1 MLLSIQNLTVRYG
14 ADTVLSIKSPIEIE
28 EGDRVGVIGSNGAGK
43 TTLIKSILGLVPYQ
57 GMIRTGLKPEQM
69 AVHMQFNEYTDSMP
83 VKYIMEAILG
93 TKIARDRKL
102 QELISFFEFEDC
114 LRKKYSKLS
123 GGQKQRFTIIL
134 VMMQDAEL
142 TFYDEVT
149 SGLDFETRQ
158 KLVEKL
164 VEWYQEKEASF
175 LMVSHYYEELD
186 QLADKLLILDK
197 GQVID
202 YGRREELFHKYCG
215 RAVIIV
221 GNTQENMTLLSG
233 YEKLASPAH
242 LIAVSCESE
251 EKESRIAGLLLEHDI
266 NYKRSNND
274 IEMLYINA
282 KNRAGITD
290 EEKSANIFAGESKA
304 ARTSDTSEKTEKT
317 GKNRIAGRNGRM
329 AGSGGKEKHA
339 E

>member
-14 ADTVLSIKSPIEIE
+14 AETALGIKSPVVIE

-43 TTLIKSILGLVPYQ
+43 STLIKSVLGLVPYQ
-57 GMIRTGLKPEQM
+57 GAIRTELKPEQM
-69 AVHMQFNEYTDSMP
+69 AVHMQFNEYTDAMP
-83 VKYIMEAILG
+83 VKYVMEAVLG
-93 TKIARDRKL
+93 TKVAKNKKL

-123 GGQKQRFTIIL
+123 GGQKQRFTIIM
-134 VMMQDAEL
+134 VMMQEAEL
-142 TFYDEVT
+142 TFYDEIT

-164 VEWYQEKEASF
+164 VEWYRGKKTSF

-197 GQVID
+197 GEVVD
-202 YGRREELFHKYCG
+202 YGRKDELFRKYCG

-221 GNTQENMTLLSG
+221 GNDDKSQKILAEFP
-233 YEKLASPAH
+233 KLESPAH
-242 LIAVSCESE
+242 LIAVSCESG
-251 EKESRIAGLLLEHDI
+251 EKEKRIADRLMENNV

-274 IEMLYINA
+274 IEILYINA
-282 KNRAGITD
+282 KAVHM
-290 EEKSANIFAGESKA
+290 
-304 ARTSDTSEKTEKT
+304 RTAE
-317 GKNRIAGRNGRM
+317 GR
-329 AGSGGKEKHA
+329 
-339 E
+339 

>member
-1 MLLSIQNLTVRYG
+1 MLLSIQDLTVRYG
-14 ADTVLSIKSPIEIE
+14 ADTVLSIQSPIRIE

-43 TTLIKSILGLVPYQ
+43 TTLIKSILGLVPYK
-57 GMIRTGLKPEQM
+57 GIIKAGLKPEQM

-93 TKIARDRKL
+93 RKLTRDKKL

-114 LRKKYSKLS
+114 LRKRYSKLS

-134 VMMQDAEL
+134 VMMQNAEL

-164 VEWYQEKEASF
+164 VEWYQGKETSF

-197 GQVID
+197 GRVID
-202 YGRREELFHKYCG
+202 YGRREELFRKYCG

-221 GNTQENMTLLSG
+221 GNTEKNMTLLSG
-233 YEKLASPAH
+233 FGKLASPAH
-242 LIAVSCESE
+242 LIAMSCESE
-251 EKESRIAGLLLEHDI
+251 EKEERIVRLLLENDI

-282 KNRAGITD
+282 KAR
-290 EEKSANIFAGESKA
+290 EE
-304 ARTSDTSEKTEKT
+304 
-317 GKNRIAGRNGRM
+317 M
-329 AGSGGKEKHA
+329 AGGMAGGAGKERY
-339 E
+339 ERES

>member
-1 MLLSIQNLTVRYG
+1 MLLSIQSATVRYG
-14 ADTVLSIKSPIEIE
+14 TETALSVKSPIEIA

-57 GMIRTGLKPEQM
+57 GIIRTELKPEQM
-69 AVHMQFNEYTDSMP
+69 AVHMQFNEYTDAMP

-93 TKIARDRKL
+93 TKISRDKKL

-134 VMMQDAEL
+134 VMMQDASL

-164 VEWYQEKEASF
+164 AEWYQDKDASF
-175 LMVSHYYEELD
+175 LIVSHYYEELD

-197 GQVID
+197 GQVVD
-202 YGRREELFHKYCG
+202 YGRKEELFRKYCG
-215 RAVIIV
+215 RAVIVV
-221 GNTQENMTLLSG
+221 GNTRENAALLAD
-233 YEKLASPAH
+233 YRKLASPAH
-242 LIAVSCESE
+242 LIALSCESA
-251 EKESRIAGLLLEHDI
+251 EKEKRITELLREHDV

-274 IEMLYINA
+274 IEILYINA
-282 KNRAGITD
+282 KDKVYKDEAEEKRGAVPGETGIT
-290 EEKSANIFAGESKA
+290 KSAVKEGNH
-304 ARTSDTSEKTEKT
+304 
-317 GKNRIAGRNGRM
+317 GK
-329 AGSGGKEKHA
+329 
-339 E
+339 